1 MFDEA
6 LICLLVT
13 MVVNIASDESSKL
26 KHNGPGLLSMPV
38 AVRDSL
44 GSQFIITFAANHSL
58 DRFVFFF
65 FFYIPVSVCL
75 MLFTFVVIVLT
86 VLYLLCNLI
95 NYW

>member
-1 MFDEA
+1 
-6 LICLLVT
+6 

-58 DRFVFFF
+58 DRFGFF
-65 FFYIPVSVCL
+65 FFYIAVSICL
-75 MLFTFVVIVLT
+75 MLFTFVVIILT
-86 VLYLLCNLI
+86 VFYLLCSLI